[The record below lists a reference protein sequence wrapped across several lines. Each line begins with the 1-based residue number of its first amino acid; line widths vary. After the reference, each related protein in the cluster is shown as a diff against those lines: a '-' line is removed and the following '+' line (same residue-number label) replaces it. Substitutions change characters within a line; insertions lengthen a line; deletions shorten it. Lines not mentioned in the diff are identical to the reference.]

1 MEQFVVSAR
10 KYRPITFDSVVGQHS
25 ITSTLKN
32 AIRNHHLAQ
41 AFLFTGPRGVGKTTC
56 ARILAKTINCENLT
70 PEIEPCNTCD
80 SCVSFNQ
87 NASFNIYELDAASNN
102 SVEDIRNLVE
112 QVRIVPH
119 KGKFKIYI
127 IDEVHML
134 SNAAFNAFLKT
145 LEEPPSYAIFILA
158 TTEKHKIIPTILS
171 RCQIYDFNRIQIED
185 IANHLQF
192 VASKEHVNAEPEAL
206 HVIAQ
211 KADGAL
217 RDALSIFD
225 QVVSY
230 SGNTLTYQH
239 AIDNLNVLDYEY
251 YFRITDHLISGTLAP
266 ALLLLNDVINNGF
279 DGHNFIAGMSGHFR
293 NLMVCRNEATL
304 QLLETSPAARE
315 KYRSQS
321 AACSTGLLLAWLDM
335 SNQADLQYKA
345 AKHPRLLVELALMKM
360 CNLAK
365 PFASVAST
373 DEKKKPE
380 QQPVTEISTP
390 KVIPPA
396 QVETA
401 AIPVAKLGTP
411 PEPQIVAEPKVEM
424 PAAAILPTP
433 VSPDSVILNS
443 QPQTEQERDM
453 PIQEKAADPTPTPAA
468 APSVTPIGN
477 MQRTLSISALRK
489 QTKSPVEEQVQQEQR
504 NFGSDPFTLE
514 MLHAAWLDYAMI
526 ALEQGKKS
534 VHAALTSSKP
544 IINNQVDVE
553 YTVGNSASFS
563 TIHTDL
569 CEHLRKTLNNYAI
582 RLILTVSVEQDE
594 NPVPYTISEKF
605 KKMAEKNPAMN
616 HFKSKFNL
624 ELDF

>member
-32 AIRNHHLAQ
+32 AIRNNHLAQ

-56 ARILAKTINCENLT
+56 ARILAKTINCEQLT
-70 PEIEPCNTCD
+70 PEIEPCNTCE

-102 SVEDIRNLVE
+102 SVDDIRNLVE

-134 SNAAFNAFLKT
+134 SIAAFNAFLKT

-185 IANHLQF
+185 IANHLQY
-192 VASKEHVNAEPEAL
+192 VAQKEHVNAEPEAL

-251 YFRITDHLISGTLAP
+251 YFKITDYLLSGALPPSLLI
-266 ALLLLNDVINNGF
+266 LNEIINNGF
-279 DGHNFIAGMSGHFR
+279 DGHNFISGLSGHFR
-293 NLMVCRNEATL
+293 NLMVCRSQSTL
-304 QLLETSPAARE
+304 MLLETSPATRE

-321 AACSTGLLLAWLDM
+321 AACTAGLLLAWLEL

-365 PFASVAST
+365 PFTSGAIT

-380 QQPVTEISTP
+380 QQPVTAEEPEAQPLTIPSFTSSTATSSSLTPSENPETKVDRAQENATSTP
-390 KVIPPA
+390 EMKSVPTSPVTPSVEPVAEKTIPPA
-396 QVETA
+396 S
-401 AIPVAKLGTP
+401 AIPGSL
-411 PEPQIVAEPKVEM
+411 
-424 PAAAILPTP
+424 
-433 VSPDSVILNS
+433 
-443 QPQTEQERDM
+443 
-453 PIQEKAADPTPTPAA
+453 
-468 APSVTPIGN
+468 
-477 MQRTLSISALRK
+477 RTLSININRK
-489 QTKSPVEEQVQQEQR
+489 QTKVEEEAQKEEVKR
-504 NFGSDPFTLE
+504 NYGSEPFTVD
-514 MLHAAWLDYAMI
+514 MLKEAWLEFAKL

-534 VHAALTSSKP
+534 VHAALTASEP
-544 IINNQVDVE
+544 VLTNGVE
-553 YTVGNSASFS
+553 VEFVVGNAASFAN
-563 TIHTDL
+563 IQTDL
-569 CEHLRKTLNNYAI
+569 SEFLRKRLNNFAI
-582 RLILTVSVEQDE
+582 RLNLVITKEQED
-594 NPVPYTISEKF
+594 NPIPYTISEKF
-605 KKMAEKNPAMN
+605 KKMAEKNPSLN

-624 ELDF
+624 GLDL